1 MKERFFDALNWG
13 FATNA
18 LMNTKPFGEK

>member
-18 LMNTKPFGEK
+18 LMNTKSFGDK